1 MDEPT
6 LGMLGEAGETEYVV
20 PESKAGQFA
29 QETMDTGTPPDPSML
44 PGQMDMQA
52 TAPKPTKLQLK
63 KLDEAIKAEQSINK
77 SWDERLRD
85 AMRMKKLMD
94 PESEDHTPTN
104 TKAMKMKHASDA
116 RLEEMLDMKT
126 AMLEMSM
133 VA

>member
-1 MDEPT
+1 
-6 LGMLGEAGETEYVV
+6 
-20 PESKAGQFA
+20 
-29 QETMDTGTPPDPSML
+29 
-44 PGQMDMQA
+44 
-52 TAPKPTKLQLK
+52 
-63 KLDEAIKAEQSINK
+63 
-77 SWDERLRD
+77 
-85 AMRMKKLMD
+85 MKKLMD